1 MNTIEDYENLVNGV
15 IVRTFDDLFKA
26 YIDYKDAAARN
37 QTRLMKRKQ
46 SDITYLEGWLK
57 EAVPQW
63 TNLTGEYLI
72 KICRKKAEEYYD
84 ARKE

>member
-1 MNTIEDYENLVNGV
+1 MKKIEDYENLVNGV
-15 IVRTFDDLFKA
+15 IVCAFDDQCKA
-26 YIDYKDAAARN
+26 YIDYRAAAERN

-72 KICRKKAEEYYD
+72 KICRKKAKEYYE